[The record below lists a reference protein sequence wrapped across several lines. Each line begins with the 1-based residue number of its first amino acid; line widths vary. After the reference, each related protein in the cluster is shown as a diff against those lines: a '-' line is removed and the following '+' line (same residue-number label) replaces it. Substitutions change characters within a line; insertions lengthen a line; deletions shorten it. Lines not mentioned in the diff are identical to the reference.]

1 MLKVFE
7 AFSGYGSQ
15 SLALYNVGIE
25 FEVVGI
31 SEIDKNAIKAYYS
44 LHNTDIENYGD
55 ISKIEIKKL
64 PDIDLFTYSFPCL
77 DLSSSGKME
86 GLKRGETRS
95 GLLYECEKI
104 IEGKKPKYLLL
115 ENVKN
120 LINKRFMK
128 DFQNWLQYLERI
140 GYVNTWFVLNSKDF
154 GVPQN
159 RERVFCVSV
168 LKEYSN
174 ELIGLYEKIEKQ
186 KQDIVDI
193 TNFLEE
199 TVSDKYDV
207 KGFET
212 FLKTVDEKKFNKIGA
227 IRGRK
232 KKGDIKNIQRLEVRN
247 DTISNT
253 LTSVQKDNVYITR
266 DRIRYLT
273 ENECFK
279 LMGLNVEEINKIQL
293 VGIAKSQQYKLAGN
307 SIVVPV
313 LEAIFSGLFK

>member
-15 SLALYNVGIE
+15 SLALHNVGIE

-44 LHNTDIENYGD
+44 LHNTDIKNYGD

-77 DLSSSGKME
+77 DLSSSGKMK

-95 GLLYECEKI
+95 GLLYECERI

-120 LINKRFMK
+120 LINKRFIK
-128 DFQNWLQYLERI
+128 DFQNWLQYLEKI

-159 RERVFCVSV
+159 RERVFSVSV

-174 ELIGLYEKIEKQ
+174 ELVGLFERIEKR
-186 KQDIVDI
+186 KQNIKNISD
-193 TNFLEE
+193 FLEE
-199 TVSDKYDV
+199 DVLETYNV
-207 KGFET
+207 KGFEKY
-212 FLKTVDEKKFNKIGA
+212 LENIDEKDYNKIGA

-232 KKGDIKNIQRLEVRN
+232 KKGDIKNIQQLEVRN
-247 DTISNT
+247 DFISNT
-253 LTSVQKDNVYITR
+253 LTSVQKDNVYITK

-273 ENECFK
+273 EKECFK
-279 LMGLNVEEINKIQL
+279 LMGLSADEISKIQS
-293 VGIAKSQQYKLAGN
+293 VGIAKNQQYKLAGN
-307 SIVVPV
+307 SIVVYV
-313 LEAIFSGLFK
+313 LEVIFSELLK